1 MQIIRRRT
9 ASARNADPGYHS
21 RARDVV
27 QQARPKA
34 NSALSVAP
42 TC

>member
-9 ASARNADPGYHS
+9 ASVRNADPDYQL

-27 QQARPKA
+27 QQALPIA
-34 NSALSVAP
+34 NSAVSVASA
-42 TC
+42 C